1 MKTFVQFG
9 AGNIGRSFIGRLFAE
24 AGYEVVF
31 VDVDRTLLALL
42 NERRSYPVVVKQ
54 NERPDTTYLVQGIRA
69 IDGRDAQ
76 AVIEAIVS
84 ADIVATSVGQR
95 ALQSIFPAL
104 ADALVARKARAC
116 PPLDLIIAENM
127 RSGAALFRQHLSA
140 LLPADFDLE
149 TQLGLVE
156 TSIGKMVPIMPLE
169 ALAADP
175 LQLFT
180 EPYDTLI
187 VDRKAFRLALPSL
200 NGLKAVNNIG
210 AWVDRKLFLH
220 NLSHAAL
227 AYLGYQADPTL
238 IYCWQAMRI
247 PSVVTAVREALA
259 QSSAALAHAY
269 PDDLT
274 MSELADHSDDLL
286 NRYRN
291 RALGDTLHRVGRD
304 LCRKLARDDRLVGA
318 CLLAARQDLPF
329 TRIIPAIQA
338 ALQFSAPDEHG
349 NVGAADRQ
357 FLDAVAERGG
367 QAILSEVA
375 NLSPE
380 RPIDRRF
387 LEACFGDKFSSSS
400 Q

>member
-1 MKTFVQFG
+1 MKRFVQFG

-24 AGYEVVF
+24 AGYEVIF
-31 VDVDRTLLALL
+31 VDVDHRLLALL
-42 NERRSYPVVVKQ
+42 NERHSYPVVVKQ
-54 NERPDTTYLVQGIRA
+54 NERPDTTFLVQGIRA
-69 IDGRDAQ
+69 IDGRDEP
-76 AVIEAIVS
+76 AVIEALVG

-95 ALQSIFPAL
+95 ALQSIYPAL
-104 ADALVARKARAC
+104 AAALVARKAQAR
-116 PPLDLIIAENM
+116 PPLDLIIAENL
-127 RSGAALFRQHLSA
+127 RAGAALFRQHLSA
-140 LLPADFDLE
+140 LLPADIDLE

-187 VDRKAFRLALPSL
+187 VDRNAFRLALPTL
-200 NGLKAVNNIG
+200 NGLKAVKHIG

-238 IYCWQAMRI
+238 IYCWQAMAI

-259 QSSAALAHAY
+259 QSSAALAQAY
-269 PDDLT
+269 PDELT
-274 MSELADHSDDLL
+274 MSELADHSEDLL

-329 TRIIPAIQA
+329 DRIIPAIEA
-338 ALQFSAPDEHG
+338 ALVFSAPDEHG
-349 NVGAADRQ
+349 NLTASDRQ
-357 FLDAVAERGG
+357 FLDAVATRG
-367 QAILSEVA
+367 APAVLSEVA
-375 NLSPE
+375 DLRPE
-380 RPIDRRF
+380 RPIDRRV
-387 LEACFGDKFSSSS
+387 LVACFGEEIGASLP
-400 Q
+400 